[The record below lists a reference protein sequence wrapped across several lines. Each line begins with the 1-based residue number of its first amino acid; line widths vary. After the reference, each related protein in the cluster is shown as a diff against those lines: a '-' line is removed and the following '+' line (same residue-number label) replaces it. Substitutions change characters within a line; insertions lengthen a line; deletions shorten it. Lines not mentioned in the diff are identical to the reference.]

1 MPNSLSRS
9 SQHRL
14 RLPSRLADVLRLVG
28 TVLCALTLTASLAS
42 AQTIEVES
50 VVLRLID
57 EADLAAGES
66 GIVIELNVSEGQGVK
81 RGDVIARIDDTAARI
96 AEQTA
101 RAELALAKAK
111 AENDVAVRAAQT
123 AQRVAEAELARSQE
137 SIARFPKSV
146 SQSQIDVERLSIDKL
161 KLEVEAGKQEQHL
174 ASLAQQVAERKL
186 EAAQLEINRRKIVSP
201 IDAMVVEVEAA
212 VGEWVEPGQKVVRL
226 VSTQRL
232 KAEGFVSASEA
243 ARDLSGATAVV
254 QLDNGQ
260 TVTGRVAFVSPEIDP
275 INKQVRIWAE
285 LDNSDGKLRPGQ
297 PVQMT
302 LKNED

>member
-1 MPNSLSRS
+1 MAACILLLSS
-9 SQHRL
+9 
-14 RLPSRLADVLRLVG
+14 
-28 TVLCALTLTASLAS
+28 AS
-42 AQTIEVES
+42 ALSQTIEVES

-66 GIVIELNVSEGQGVK
+66 GIVVELNVSEGQMVK

-96 AEQTA
+96 DEQTA

-111 AENDVAVRAAQT
+111 AENDVAVRAAET
-123 AQRVAEAELARSQE
+123 AQRVAEAELARSEE

-146 SQSQIDVERLSIDKL
+146 SQSQLDVERLSVDKL
-161 KLEVEAGKQEQHL
+161 KLEVEAGEQEIRL
-174 ASLAQQVAERKL
+174 ASLAQQVAERKV
-186 EAAQLEINRRKIVSP
+186 EAAELRIKRRKIVSP

-232 KAEGFVSASEA
+232 KAEGFVSATQA
-243 ARDLSGATAVV
+243 AEDLSGATALV

-260 TVTGRVAFVSPEIDP
+260 TVQGRVAFVSPEIDP

-285 LDNSDGKLRPGQ
+285 LDNKDGKLRPGQ
-297 PVQMT
+297 PVAMT